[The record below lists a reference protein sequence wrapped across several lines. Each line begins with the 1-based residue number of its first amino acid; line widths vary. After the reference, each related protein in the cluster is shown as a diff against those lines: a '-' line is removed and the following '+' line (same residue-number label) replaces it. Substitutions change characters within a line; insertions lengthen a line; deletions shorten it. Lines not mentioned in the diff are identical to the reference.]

1 MRDMNE
7 FGKYGGIKRHNS
19 LDGIKKNKLVSVR
32 NKYSIIQSQ
41 YGKLL

>member
-19 LDGIKKNKLVSVR
+19 LDGIKKSKFLSVR
-32 NKYSIIQSQ
+32 SKY
-41 YGKLL
+41 GVV